1 MRGQSHGL
9 WVAAVALAMGAV
21 LFVTVDGGKSGITR
35 VERNAPSLAAVAP
48 DPVRLT
54 VRSDSGEP
62 SEATRGGAD

>member
-1 MRGQSHGL
+1 MRAASHGL

-35 VERNAPSLAAVAP
+35 IERNAPSLAAVAP

-54 VRSDSGEP
+54 VRSDSSGEP
-62 SEATRGGAD
+62 GEVTRGAD